1 MEEKTNIQND
11 TNSNSFTNLIS
22 IPNALNNTKIPKQS
36 IQKDKDI
43 VDYIQPKYERE
54 LRNDIIVKYLTFI
67 IIGTD
72 MFIFFGSIRKT
83 LY

>member
-43 VDYIQPKYERE
+43 VVD
-54 LRNDIIVKYLTFI
+54 
-67 IIGTD
+67 
-72 MFIFFGSIRKT
+72 
-83 LY
+83 